1 MPNLQH
7 YCRARFNF
15 LYAIALL
22 QLLLV
27 APNIALADS
36 WTGQDKLDHFASTL
50 LISTAVSVATESET
64 LGFWSAV
71 AVGGAKELWDRN
83 RTGHVAS
90 VKDFTWDVV
99 GAYVG
104 SKFGGWVVT
113 RTNGSTVVSL
123 SQKF

>member
-1 MPNLQH
+1 MPNLLH
-7 YCRARFNF
+7 SCRNRFNVF
-15 LYAIALL
+15 CGITLI

-27 APNIALADS
+27 VPNIALADS
-36 WTGQDKLDHFASTL
+36 WTGQDKLSHFSGSL
-50 LISTAVSVATESET
+50 LISTVVSVATESES

-83 RTGHVAS
+83 HTGHVAS
-90 VKDFTWDVV
+90 IKDFAWDVA

-104 SKFGGWVVT
+104 SKFGGWMVT
-113 RTNGSTVVSL
+113 RTNGSTVVSF